1 MNIIATPAGPLRDN
15 LLLGALP
22 DDSWERLR
30 PNLHP
35 VWLPARRAI
44 YEGGAK
50 VTHVYFP
57 STVLVS
63 SLGVMSD
70 GGSAAIALT
79 GYEGMVGVALLLGSN
94 SMPNWAVVQSAG
106 WAYRIRSALIQKEF
120 GRNGDFLQL
129 LLRYVQAR
137 IIEVTQTALCNRHHT
152 LDQHLCRWLLQSLDR
167 VETNELS
174 MTQDLIATMLGVRRE
189 GVTEAAGNLQRAGL
203 LQYQRGRITVQNR
216 AGLAARCCE
225 CYEVVRKEF
234 NRLLRTPQRMSGK
247 VRCATVAYSVHING
261 SRYSEPRE
269 HRAAP
274 PHLIAHKLPARMV
287 TSPTEL
293 D

>member
-1 MNIIATPAGPLRDN
+1 VNIVATSAGPPRDN

-30 PNLHP
+30 PNLQP
-35 VWLPARRAI
+35 IWLPPRQAI
-44 YEGGAK
+44 YEAGAK
-50 VTHVYFP
+50 LTHVYFP
-57 STVLVS
+57 TTALVS

-79 GYEGMVGVALLLGSN
+79 GYEGMVGVALLLGSD

-120 GRNGDFLQL
+120 GRNGNFRQL

-137 IIEVTQTALCNRHHT
+137 ITQVTQTALCNRHHSV
-152 LDQHLCRWLLQSLDR
+152 DQQLCRWILQSLDR
-167 VETNELS
+167 VETNELA

-216 AGLAARCCE
+216 AGLEARCCE

-247 VRCATVAYSVHING
+247 IRCATVAYYVHTNG
-261 SRYSEPRE
+261 SRYS
-269 HRAAP
+269 
-274 PHLIAHKLPARMV
+274 
-287 TSPTEL
+287 STEQSRRI
-293 D
+293 